1 MCDPVVCSFA
11 SGAMGAIGSAAE
23 ASRANKAAQRNYEH
37 KLKIRERKWMMDTS
51 LFKTKVVQFD
61 KNISEMNLAAQKA
74 YTESQK
80 NLNDVFTQAM
90 LDHSTDFKNMLEAEG
105 MIEAGAAERGVRGA
119 SVSKMINMNLA
130 KLGLAN
136 SARSRALTQS
146 QYAFNLGNERI
157 RNQLISDKNT
167 EWSKVSMQLVPDM
180 EPVEPVKR
188 NVGLTLFTG
197 LAGAAFDAWGAS
209 GGESSKISNDGD
221 N

>member
-1 MCDPVVCSFA
+1 MCDPVVGSFA

-209 GGESSKISNDGD
+209 GGESSKISKDD

>member
-1 MCDPVVCSFA
+1 MCDPVVGSFA
-11 SGAMGAIGSAAE
+11 SGAMSAIGGAAE
-23 ASRANKAAQRNYEH
+23 ASRANKAAERQYQH

-51 LFKTKVVQFD
+51 LFKTKTVQFD

-74 YTESQK
+74 YTESQN
-80 NLNDVFTQAM
+80 NLNNVFSQAM

-119 SVSKMINMNLA
+119 SVSKMLNMNLA
-130 KLGLAN
+130 KLGMAN
-136 SARSRALTQS
+136 AARSRALTQS

-157 RNQLISDKNT
+157 RNQLVSDKNT

-197 LAGAAFDAWGAS
+197 LAGAAFDAMGSS
-209 GGESSKISNDGD
+209 GGSSKISNDGD